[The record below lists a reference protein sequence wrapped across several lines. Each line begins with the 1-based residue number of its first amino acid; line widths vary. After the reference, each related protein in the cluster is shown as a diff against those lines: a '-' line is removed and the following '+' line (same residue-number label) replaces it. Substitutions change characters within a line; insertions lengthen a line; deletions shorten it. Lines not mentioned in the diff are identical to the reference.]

1 MPFKIFA
8 ADSSTS
14 ALKALHLAFQDSN
27 YDLYTSEDG
36 VEALEILMQVE
47 PDAIVLGL
55 SLPKRDGYEISG
67 FLKQGEQFVDT
78 PLILLQDA
86 FQEPD
91 EEKLKSIKY
100 DKLFKKPF
108 DSEVVASAIRKLV
121 GENKTPDTLPEEP
134 DIQEVQEDIIEKDTV
149 NEGSGKKLEEVV
161 EEKVKQEILQMER
174 ELEKRIIARLK
185 EKD

>member
-1 MPFKIFA
+1 MPYKIFA
-8 ADSSTS
+8 ADSSPS

-36 VEALEILMQVE
+36 IEALEILMQID

-55 SLPKRDGYEISG
+55 SLPRKDGYEIGG
-67 FLKQGEQFVDT
+67 FLKKGEQFKDK
-78 PLILLQDA
+78 PLILLQDV

-91 EEKLKSIKY
+91 EEKLKSLKY

-108 DSEVVASAIRKLV
+108 DSEEVAAAIRKLV
-121 GENKTPDTLPEEP
+121 GETKTPDTLPEEP
-134 DIQEVQEDIIEKDTV
+134 YVQEVQENTYEGDSVHMDSEK
-149 NEGSGKKLEEVV
+149 EFEEAIM
-161 EEKVKQEILQMER
+161 EKVKQEILQMEH

-185 EKD
+185 SK

>member
-8 ADSSTS
+8 ADSSPS

-27 YDLYTSEDG
+27 YNLYTSEDG
-36 VEALEILMQVE
+36 IEALEILMQID

-55 SLPKRDGYEISG
+55 SLLRKDGYEIG
-67 FLKQGEQFVDT
+67 DFLKKGEQFKDK

-91 EEKLKSIKY
+91 EEKLKSLKY
-100 DKLFKKPF
+100 DKLFKKPL
-108 DSEVVASAIRKLV
+108 DSEEVASAIRKLV
-121 GENKTPDTLPEEP
+121 GETKAPDTLPEEP
-134 DIQEVQEDIIEKDTV
+134 DVQEVQENIT
-149 NEGSGKKLEEVV
+149 EGDSANMDSGKELEEAVM
-161 EEKVKQEILQMER
+161 EKVKQEILQMER

-185 EKD
+185 SQE

>member
-8 ADSSTS
+8 ADSSPS

-36 VEALEILMQVE
+36 IEALEILMQVD

-55 SLPKRDGYEISG
+55 SLPRRDGYEIG
-67 FLKQGEQFVDT
+67 DFLKKGEQFKDK

-91 EEKLKSIKY
+91 EEKLKSLKY
-100 DKLFKKPF
+100 DKIFKKPF
-108 DSEVVASAIRKLV
+108 DSEEVAAAIRKLV
-121 GENKTPDTLPEEP
+121 GETKTPDTLPEEP
-134 DIQEVQEDIIEKDTV
+134 DVQEVRENTPEVDSAHMDAGKD
-149 NEGSGKKLEEVV
+149 LEEAVM
-161 EEKVKQEILQMER
+161 EKVRQEILQMER
-174 ELEKRIIARLK
+174 ELEKRIVARLK
-185 EKD
+185 TQ

>member
-8 ADSSTS
+8 ADSSPS
-14 ALKALHLAFQDSN
+14 ALKALHLAFLDTN

-36 VEALEILMQVE
+36 IEALEILMQID

-55 SLPKRDGYEISG
+55 SLPRKDGYEIG
-67 FLKQGEQFVDT
+67 DFLKKGEQFKDK
-78 PLILLQDA
+78 PLIFLQDA

-91 EEKLKSIKY
+91 EEKLKSLKY

-108 DSEVVASAIRKLV
+108 DSEEVASAIRKLV
-121 GENKTPDTLPEEP
+121 GETKAPDTLPEEP
-134 DIQEVQEDIIEKDTV
+134 DAQEVQENTSEGDSAHM
-149 NEGSGKKLEEVV
+149 GSGKELEEAVM
-161 EEKVKQEILQMER
+161 EKVRQEILQMEH

-185 EKD
+185 SQE

>member
-8 ADSSTS
+8 ADSSPS

-36 VEALEILMQVE
+36 IEALEIIMQID

-55 SLPKRDGYEISG
+55 SLLRRDGYDIAS
-67 FLKQGEQFVDT
+67 FLKKEEQVKDK

-91 EEKLKSIKY
+91 EEKLKSLKY
-100 DKLFKKPF
+100 DKLF
-108 DSEVVASAIRKLV
+108 
-121 GENKTPDTLPEEP
+121 N
-134 DIQEVQEDIIEKDTV
+134 
-149 NEGSGKKLEEVV
+149 
-161 EEKVKQEILQMER
+161 
-174 ELEKRIIARLK
+174 
-185 EKD
+185 